1 LRKEVTFLGYKISQL
16 GIGSNARK
24 IESIKNFPT
33 PKTTKQLKSFLGLA
47 RYYRKYVPQFS
58 KIGAPFHKLLKRDAK
73 YVWEESQEI
82 AFHTLK
88 QNLMSQTILK
98 YPDF

>member
-16 GIGSNARK
+16 GIGPNARK

-88 QNLMSQTILK
+88 QNLMSQTILQ